1 MIIVGNKR
9 DLKDKR
15 AVSFEEASEFARQH
29 RFKYYECSAKS
40 GDSVEEVFTAL
51 AKVMKQR
58 IIDIAEKEGV
68 EEPKPIRLGGEEKEQ
83 RCCSSG

>member
-1 MIIVGNKR
+1 M
-9 DLKDKR
+9 
-15 AVSFEEASEFARQH
+15 SFEEASEFARQH

-40 GDSVEEVFTAL
+40 GDSVEEVFMAL

-58 IIDIAEKEGV
+58 IIDIAEKEEV
-68 EEPKPIRLGGEEKEQ
+68 EEQKPIRLGNEEGKLQ

>member
-1 MIIVGNKR
+1 MGNKQ

-40 GDSVEEVFTAL
+40 GDSVEEVFMAL

-58 IIDIAEKEGV
+58 IIDIAEKEEV
-68 EEPKPIRLGGEEKEQ
+68 EEPKPIRLGNEEGKLQ